1 MTKRAVSRCSVEV
14 DGTPVTF
21 FKNFKEHSREV
32 RKMAKIMKGSVV
44 IDKTAEH
51 TFSIDYVK
59 PKGTPIDW
67 ASFADGTV
75 TVDLEDAERVTFEE
89 SSVLTVGEYTVD
101 DENESTQTI
110 EFGAERRKE
119 E

>member
-1 MTKRAVSRCSVEV
+1 MTKRAVTRCSVEI

-21 FKNFKEHSREV
+21 FKNFKEHSREI

-44 IDKTAEH
+44 IDKTPEH

-59 PKGTPIDW
+59 PKGKPIDW
-67 ASFADGTV
+67 ASFTDGTV
-75 TVDLEDAERVTFEE
+75 TVELEGAERVTFEE
-89 SSVLTVGEYTVD
+89 SSCLTLGEYTAD
-101 DENESTQTI
+101 DENEMTQTI